1 MEKKTLGAFISLLR
15 KEKGLTQRQ
24 LAELLNVSDKTVS
37 HWECDETSPDISLL
51 PLLAQSL
58 GVTVDELLSGKKNPP
73 QTPPQYSHNN
83 PSVIDRAEQY
93 AAKTVNKIKEN
104 ANGDIGERYKVFRI
118 LSLVGTA
125 ISLVVLAS
133 VAFSTATGASFG
145 SYYNFL
151 FNPGIIALFGSL
163 WTIAISLGFTIGAR
177 YYFAKELRPH
187 SGYDEKEK
195 EYIYKAN
202 AFTYNNIFLVLCILP
217 VPIIG
222 LDIFPFW
229 ANVFAV
235 LVIIVAARLLLTV
248 ILSKKGI
255 VRTGERKLLAI
266 RYISIFS
273 VSVVLVAGGLI
284 LLQENWL
291 PAADNIVFDNAA
303 DFIAFME
310 TPKEKPANA
319 YLLDGESYSVT
330 AMISVTAY
338 PTTIP
343 TAEQPVTQITSPVQ
357 EPPEQEETDGT
368 EEFVMGLCG
377 RDWVTFRWLNKEVF
391 DCTYNDYQ
399 GTFHVITYEAKLK
412 QKNIETFLF
421 EKSPVIFYLFTL
433 ADGIVCFVL
442 YMKKLRELES

>member
-1 MEKKTLGAFISLLR
+1 MEKKTLGAFIALLR

-58 GVTVDELLSGKKNPP
+58 GVTVDELLSSEKKPP

-93 AAKTVNKIKEN
+93 AAKAVNKIKEN
-104 ANGDIGERYKVFRI
+104 ANGDIGERYKLFRI
-118 LSLVGTA
+118 LSLVGTV

-177 YYFAKELRPH
+177 YYFAKQLRPH
-187 SGYDEKEK
+187 SGADEKEK

-229 ANVFAV
+229 ANVLTV
-235 LVIIVAARLLLTV
+235 LVIIAAARLLLTV

-255 VRTGERKLLAI
+255 VRTGKRKLLAI
-266 RYISIFS
+266 RYISIFA
-273 VSVVLVAGGLI
+273 VSVLLTAGGLI
-284 LLQENWL
+284 LLQENWS
-291 PAADNIVFDNAA
+291 PTADNIIFDNAA
-303 DFIAFME
+303 DFISFME
-310 TPKEKPANA
+310 TPADKPANA
-319 YLLDGESYSVT
+319 YLIDGVEATTYP
-330 AMISVTAY
+330 
-338 PTTIP
+338 PTTIISSDIDE
-343 TAEQPVTQITSPVQ
+343 ALSSPVQ
-357 EPPEQEETDGT
+357 QAPSTNAEEEIGET
-368 EEFVMGLCG
+368 VMGLCG
-377 RDWVTFRWLNKEVF
+377 RDWVTFKWLNKAICDF
-391 DCTYNDYQ
+391 TYNEDES
-399 GTFHVITYEAKLK
+399 TFHAITYEAKIK
-412 QKNIETFLF
+412 AKNTEVFLF
-421 EKSPVIFYLFTL
+421 EKSPIIFYLFMI
-433 ADGIVCFVL
+433 ADGMICFAF
-442 YMKKLRELES
+442 YMKKIRTLNR

>member
-1 MEKKTLGAFISLLR
+1 MEKKTLGAFIALLR

-37 HWECDETSPDISLL
+37 HWERDETSPDISLL

-58 GVTVDELLSGKKNPP
+58 GVTVDELLSSEKKPP

-93 AAKTVNKIKEN
+93 AAKAVNKIKEN
-104 ANGDIGERYKVFRI
+104 ANGDIGERYKLFRI
-118 LSLVGTA
+118 LSLVGTV

-163 WTIAISLGFTIGAR
+163 WTIAIFLGFTIGAR
-177 YYFAKELRPH
+177 YYFAKQLRPH
-187 SGYDEKEK
+187 SGADEKEK

-229 ANVFAV
+229 ANVLTV
-235 LVIIVAARLLLTV
+235 LVIIAAARLLLTV

-255 VRTGERKLLAI
+255 VRTGKWKLLAI
-266 RYISIFS
+266 RYISIFT
-273 VSVVLVAGGLI
+273 VSVLLTAGGLI
-284 LLQENWL
+284 LLQENWS
-291 PAADNIVFDNAA
+291 PTADNIIFDNAA
-303 DFIAFME
+303 DFISFME
-310 TPKEKPANA
+310 TPADKPANA
-319 YLLDGESYSVT
+319 YILDGESYSVT
-330 AMISVTAY
+330 AMIPVTAY
-338 PTTIP
+338 PTMSVS
-343 TAEQPVTQITSPVQ
+343 EPVTESYTPVQ
-357 EPPEQEETDGT
+357 QAPSPDAEEEIGET
-368 EEFVMGLCG
+368 VMGLCG

-391 DCTYNDYQ
+391 DYIYNDDQ

-433 ADGIVCFVL
+433 TDGIVCFVL